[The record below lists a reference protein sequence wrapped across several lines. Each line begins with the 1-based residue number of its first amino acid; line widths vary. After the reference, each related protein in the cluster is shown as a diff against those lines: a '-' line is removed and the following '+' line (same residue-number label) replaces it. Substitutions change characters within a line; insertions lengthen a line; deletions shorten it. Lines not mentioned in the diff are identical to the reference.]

1 MDARRIDLLQQM
13 PLFGGLSAST
23 LELLAGDAQPVDVP
37 AGGYFFRQGEAGEHL
52 FVLESG
58 RVVVQRHTPRG
69 PLPLREL
76 GPGDCFGEMAL
87 IDFAPRSASVQ
98 ALEPSRA
105 FALSTARLHRLYE
118 QDLEQFA
125 LIQMNLARELSRRL
139 RATMDRLAG
148 AVDASEP

>member
-13 PLFGGLSAST
+13 PLFGGMSAAT
-23 LELLAGDAQPVDVP
+23 LELLAGDAHPVEMP
-37 AGGYFFRQGEAGEHL
+37 AGGFFFREGEAGEHL

-58 RVVVQRHTPRG
+58 RVGVLREGGRG
-69 PLPLREL
+69 VITLREL

-105 FALSTARLHRLYE
+105 VALPIARLHRLYE

-125 LIQMNLARELSRRL
+125 LLQMNLARELSRRL
-139 RATMDRLAG
+139 RVTMDRLTER
-148 AVDASEP
+148 DAPRA